1 MDEAA
6 FNNGLKVFFFILTL
20 PVLPVAINILKDTLQ
35 EKDVYEKAEMYVIVF
50 FLLSVDVFTWIIC
63 FS

>member
-1 MDEAA
+1 MDEATFNSCLKA
-6 FNNGLKVFFFILTL
+6 FSFILTL
-20 PVLPVAINILKDTLQ
+20 PFLWVAINILKDTIQ
-35 EKDVYEKAEMYVIVF
+35 EEDVYDKAGMYAIAF